1 MEVKRMSANVET
13 MFSVRETPWHGLG
26 TIVENAPTS
35 EDAIIWAGLNW
46 EVLQKRLITEDAIVV
61 PDNYANVRSSDGKVL
76 GVVGKRYQIVQNTD
90 AFKFTDSLLGEGV
103 TYETAGSLND
113 GKTIWL
119 LAKMPDKYTIL
130 GDKVDPY
137 ICFTN
142 THDGSGAV
150 KVAMTPVR
158 VVCQNTLN
166 MALGSAKRTWSAR
179 HVGSIDAK
187 LREAEETLQFA
198 HEYMTAINDTFEELY
213 KVKLTDFEVRSIL
226 NKVIPINEDMGK
238 SQQENNK
245 TIRDDILYRFKNAPD
260 LRELEYTGA
269 RLVQAVADTTS
280 HIEPFRKTKNYE
292 ENRFKN
298 TLAGNELLDSTMRML
313 LPA

>member
-1 MEVKRMSANVET
+1 MSANVET
-13 MFSVRETPWHGLG
+13 MFFTGRETPWHGMG
-26 TIVENAPTS
+26 TQVENAPTS
-35 EDAIIWAGLNW
+35 EDAIRYAGLDW

-61 PDNYANVRSSDGKVL
+61 PDNFANVRSSDGKVL

-103 TYETAGSLND
+103 TYETAGSLNE

-119 LAKMPDKYTIL
+119 LAKLPDKYTIL
-130 GDKVDPY
+130 GEQVDPY
-137 ICFTN
+137 IVFTN

-166 MALGSAKRTWSAR
+166 ASLRSARRTWSAR

-187 LREAEETLQFA
+187 LREAEQTLQFA
-198 HEYMTAINDTFEELY
+198 GEYMTAINNTFEDLY

-226 NKVIPINEDMGK
+226 NKVIPITEDMGK
-238 SQQENNK
+238 TQQDNNK
-245 TIRDDILYRFKNAPD
+245 AIRDDILYRFKNAPD
-260 LRELEYTGA
+260 LRQLEYTGA

-280 HIEPFRKTKNYE
+280 HIQPFRKTRNFE

-298 TLAGNELLDSTMRML
+298 TLAGNDLLDNTMNML
-313 LPA
+313 LANPA

>member
-1 MEVKRMSANVET
+1 
-13 MFSVRETPWHGLG
+13 
-26 TIVENAPTS
+26 
-35 EDAIIWAGLNW
+35 
-46 EVLQKRLITEDAIVV
+46 
-61 PDNYANVRSSDGKVL
+61 
-76 GVVGKRYQIVQNTD
+76 
-90 AFKFTDSLLGEGV
+90 
-103 TYETAGSLND
+103 
-113 GKTIWL
+113 
-119 LAKMPDKYTIL
+119 
-130 GDKVDPY
+130 
-137 ICFTN
+137 
-142 THDGSGAV
+142 
-150 KVAMTPVR
+150 
-158 VVCQNTLN
+158 
-166 MALGSAKRTWSAR
+166 
-179 HVGSIDAK
+179 
-187 LREAEETLQFA
+187 
-198 HEYMTAINDTFEELY
+198 MTAINDTFEELY

>member
-1 MEVKRMSANVET
+1 MSANVESL
-13 MFSVRETPWHGLG
+13 FSVRVTPWHGMG
-26 TIVENAPTS
+26 TIVEDAPTS
-35 EDAIIWAGLNW
+35 EDAIIYAGLNW
-46 EVLQKRLITEDAIVV
+46 EVMQKRLVTEDAIPV
-61 PDNYANVRSSDGKVL
+61 PDNYANVRSTDGKVL
-76 GVVGKRYQIVQNTD
+76 GVVGKRYQIVQNKD

-130 GDKVDPY
+130 GDEVTPY
-137 ICFTN
+137 IVFTN

-166 MALGSAKRTWSAR
+166 ASLKQAKRTWSTR

-187 LREAEETLQFA
+187 LRDAEDTLKFASQYMEAV
-198 HEYMTAINDTFEELY
+198 NNTFEELY
-213 KVKLTDFEVRSIL
+213 KIKLSDFEVRSII
-226 NKVIPINEDMGK
+226 NKVVPVNDDMGK
-238 SQQENNK
+238 TQKENNE
-245 TIRDDILYRFKNAPD
+245 TIRNDILYRFKNAPD

-269 RLVQAVADTTS
+269 RLVQAVSDTTS
-280 HIEPFRKTKNYE
+280 HIKPFRMTKNFE
-292 ENRFKN
+292 ENRFRN
-298 TLAGNELLDSTMRML
+298 TLVGNDLLDNTMRML

>member
-1 MEVKRMSANVET
+1 MSANVVT
-13 MFSVRETPWHGLG
+13 MFSTRETPWHGLG

-35 EDAIIWAGLNW
+35 EDAIIYAGLNW
-46 EVLQKRLITEDAIVV
+46 EVMQKRLITEDAIPV
-61 PDNYANVRSSDGKVL
+61 PNNFANVKSDDGQVL
-76 GVVGKRYQIVQNTD
+76 GVVGKRYQIVQNVD

-113 GKTIWL
+113 NKTIWL
-119 LAKMPDKYTIL
+119 LAKLPDKYTIL
-130 GDKVDPY
+130 GEKVDPY
-137 ICFTN
+137 IVFTN

-166 MALGSAKRTWSAR
+166 MALSSAKRTWSAR

-187 LREAEETLQFA
+187 LREAEQTLQFA
-198 HEYMTAINDTFEELY
+198 NEYMTAINDTFEDLY
-213 KVKLTDFEVRSIL
+213 KIKLSDFEVRSIL
-226 NKVIPINEDMGK
+226 NKVVPINEDMGK
-238 SQQENNK
+238 SQQDNNK
-245 TIRDDILYRFKNAPD
+245 VIRDDILYRFKNAPD

-269 RLVQAVADTTS
+269 RLIQAVADTTS
-280 HIEPFRKTKNYE
+280 HIEPFRRTKNYE

-298 TLAGNELLDSTMRML
+298 TIAGNDLLDSTMREL
-313 LPA
+313 LPQRTA

>member
-1 MEVKRMSANVET
+1 MSANVVT
-13 MFSVRETPWHGLG
+13 MFSTRETPWHGLG

-35 EDAIIWAGLNW
+35 EDAIIYAGLNW
-46 EVLQKRLITEDAIVV
+46 EVMQKRLITEDAIPV
-61 PDNYANVRSSDGKVL
+61 PNNFANVKSDDGQVL
-76 GVVGKRYQIVQNTD
+76 GVVGKRYQIVQNVD

-113 GKTIWL
+113 NKTIWL
-119 LAKMPDKYTIL
+119 LAKLPDKYTIL
-130 GDKVDPY
+130 GEKVDPY
-137 ICFTN
+137 IVFTN

-166 MALGSAKRTWSAR
+166 MALSGAKRTWSAR

-187 LREAEETLQFA
+187 LREAEQTLQFA
-198 HEYMTAINDTFEELY
+198 NEYMTAINDTFEDLY
-213 KVKLTDFEVRSIL
+213 KIKLSDFEVRSIL
-226 NKVIPINEDMGK
+226 NKVVPINEDMGK
-238 SQQENNK
+238 SQQDNNK
-245 TIRDDILYRFKNAPD
+245 VIRDDILYRFKNAPD

-269 RLVQAVADTTS
+269 RLIQAVADTTS
-280 HIEPFRKTKNYE
+280 HIEPFRRTKNYE

-298 TLAGNELLDSTMRML
+298 TIAGNDLLDNTMRELLPQRT
-313 LPA
+313 A

>member
-1 MEVKRMSANVET
+1 MSANVET
-13 MFSVRETPWHGLG
+13 MFFAGRQTPWHGMG
-26 TIVENAPTS
+26 TQVENAPTS
-35 EDAIIWAGLNW
+35 EDAIIYAGLNW

-130 GDKVDPY
+130 GDKIDPY

-166 MALGSAKRTWSAR
+166 MALEGAKRTWSAR

-187 LREAEETLQFA
+187 LREAEQTLQFA
-198 HEYMTAINDTFEELY
+198 HEYMQAVNDTFEDLY
-213 KVKLTDFEVRSIL
+213 KIKLSDFEVRSIL
-226 NKVIPINEDMGK
+226 NKVVPINDDMGK

-298 TLAGNELLDSTMRML
+298 TLAGNDLLDNTMRML

>member
-1 MEVKRMSANVET
+1 MSANVET
-13 MFSVRETPWHGLG
+13 MFFSGRQTPWHGMG
-26 TIVENAPTS
+26 TQVENAPTS
-35 EDAIIWAGLNW
+35 EDAIIYAGLNW

-61 PDNYANVRSSDGKVL
+61 PDNFANVRSSDGKVL

-103 TYETAGSLND
+103 TYETAGSLNE

-130 GDKVDPY
+130 GDEVTPY
-137 ICFTN
+137 IVFTN

-158 VVCQNTLN
+158 IVCQNTLN
-166 MALGSAKRTWSAR
+166 ASLRQAKRTWSAR

-198 HEYMTAINDTFEELY
+198 NQYMKAVNDTFEELY
-213 KVKLTDFEVRSIL
+213 KIKLSDFEVRSLI
-226 NKVIPINEDMGK
+226 NKVVPVNEDMGK
-238 SQQENNK
+238 SQKDNNEK
-245 TIRDDILYRFKNAPD
+245 IRNDILYRFKNAPD

-269 RLVQAVADTTS
+269 RLIQAVADTTS
-280 HIEPFRKTKNYE
+280 HIEPFRRTKNFE

-298 TLAGNELLDSTMRML
+298 TLIGNDLLDTTMNYL
-313 LPA
+313 LPQAV

>member
-1 MEVKRMSANVET
+1 MSANVVS
-13 MFSVRETPWHGLG
+13 MFSTRVTPWHGLG

-35 EDAIIWAGLNW
+35 EDAIKYAGLDW
-46 EVLQKRLITEDAIVV
+46 QVLQKRLVTEDAVVV
-61 PDNYANVRSSDGKVL
+61 PNNFANVKSDDGQVL
-76 GVVGKRYQIVQNTD
+76 GVVGKRYQIVQNVD

-113 GKTIWL
+113 NKTIWL
-119 LAKMPDKYTIL
+119 LAKLPDKYTIL
-130 GDKVDPY
+130 GEKVDPY
-137 ICFTN
+137 IVFTN

-166 MALGSAKRTWSAR
+166 ASLRSARRTWSAR

-187 LREAEETLQFA
+187 LREAEQTLQFA
-198 HEYMTAINDTFEELY
+198 GEYMEAINNTFEDLY
-213 KVKLTDFEVRSIL
+213 KIKLSDFSVHSIL
-226 NKVIPINEDMGK
+226 NKVVPINEDMGK
-238 SQQENNK
+238 TQQENNK
-245 TIRDDILYRFKNAPD
+245 AIRDDILYRFKNAPD

-280 HIEPFRKTKNYE
+280 HIKPFRMTKNFE

-298 TLAGNELLDSTMRML
+298 TLAGNDLLDSTMTML
-313 LPA
+313 LENPA